1 MGVGLAVLV
10 MGSWSPFSSFMFG
23 EFGFGW
29 ERLFEIVSGW
39 MKQVED
45 G

>member
-1 MGVGLAVLV
+1 MIKRGSMMGEVGRGLV
-10 MGSWSPFSSFMFG
+10 MFG

-29 ERLFEIVSGW
+29 ERLFEIVSGC
-39 MKQVED
+39 MKQVKD

>member
-1 MGVGLAVLV
+1 MGEVVRGLV
-10 MGSWSPFSSFMFG
+10 MLG